1 MRRNPFRKPAALAAA
16 LAALCLLPSCMG
28 AEKFVQSVFLTS
40 DVRGAYVVSPA
51 DHFCSYAP
59 ETLNA
64 QSGSLSFYVDERT
77 GSAAVYDAAAGELW
91 SALPTYSNRTA
102 AVVTAEAFNG
112 SATYVLNSQDHAA
125 AFGTVSVTQTAGG
138 AAVVYT
144 MADNESTAR
153 KQPDELSAGDIYL
166 RVPVT
171 YAFANG
177 RLTVSVDLAEVVCAP
192 GLILYNLS
200 LVPDFGAIDEAR
212 EKRAQA
218 DPETT
223 TAVPAAASAET
234 TTAASAQAVPEE
246 ETTAAATEPTAVP
259 AEPVTEPA
267 AQSAATSA
275 TAEPD
280 FLLVPDGCGAAIYPA
295 GTAGYYPELDLCVYG
310 SDDSVGRSACVG
322 AFGVKR
328 GGGAFVCVMTQGEEL
343 AVIRTL
349 RQAETSGSGSYL
361 VYARYNVTPV
371 FNYNGE
377 MAYGLMYD
385 GVLSQTYTFL
395 NGGSADCAGMASAAR
410 ELLVHA
416 GFLTSSSVKE
426 TTLPVVLT
434 LAGSVE
440 GTKETLLTDLEQAEA
455 AVSMLRAKGVTKVNL
470 LLDGFLTG
478 GLEKNGA
485 SAARIAPCEG
495 GAAALASLCDYAEKQ
510 GYDVYLGKDL
520 LTADRGGNA
529 LRDLAGKKRTFAEEN
544 PYAAVG
550 SASYARKLVSWTE
563 IPKNA
568 SAFLNAMEK
577 TGVSGF
583 ALTDLNAG
591 LCADYTVRL
600 LDRSVVS
607 EQLSEIAA
615 SFSTIKKLSVSG
627 ANGNV
632 LRYADMITEIPYTTS
647 AAATGYCEAVP
658 FLQMILHGSYL
669 YSGAAAVN
677 AETDRLTL
685 LKAVEYGGA
694 PCFSWTGSA
703 RTDSCYEAYLPACA
717 EFCTRAA
724 EELDDLVSLRI
735 TDHYRI
741 AEGIYCTEYGS
752 GIRVY
757 VNYNNYS
764 VAVGTISVPPYDYIR
779 VD

>member
-1 MRRNPFRKPAALAAA
+1 MRRRPFRRLTALAAA

-51 DHFCSYAP
+51 DHFCAYET

-64 QSGSLSFYVDERT
+64 QNGSLSFYVDEHT

-125 AFGTVSVTQTAGG
+125 AFGTVSVAQTVGG
-138 AAVVYT
+138 ATVVYT

-166 RVPVT
+166 RIPVT

-177 RLTVSVDLAEVVCAP
+177 RLTASVDLAKVVCAP
-192 GLILYNLS
+192 GLILYDLS
-200 LVPDFGAIDEAR
+200 LLPDFGAIDEAR
-212 EKRAQA
+212 ETRAKA
-218 DPETT
+218 VPETT
-223 TAVPAAASAET
+223 AASPET
-234 TTAASAQAVPEE
+234 TTAASAQPAPAG
-246 ETTAAATEPTAVP
+246 ETTAAE
-259 AEPVTEPA
+259 TEPA
-267 AQSAATSA
+267 TAPAAEPATAPAAQTV
-275 TAEPD
+275 AEPD
-280 FLLVPDGCGAAIYPA
+280 FIFVPDGCGAAIYPA
-295 GTAGYYPELDLCVYG
+295 STAGYYPELDLCVYG

-328 GGGAFVCVMTQGEEL
+328 GSGAFVCVMTQGEEL

-410 ELLVHA
+410 ELLVYA
-416 GFLTSSSVKE
+416 GFLTSSAVAE
-426 TTLPVVLT
+426 NTLPVALT

-455 AVSMLRAKGVTKVNL
+455 VVSMLRAKGVKKVNL

-485 SAARIAPCEG
+485 SAARVASCVG
-495 GAAALASLCDYAEKQ
+495 GMSALASLCDYAEKQ
-510 GYDVYLGKDL
+510 GYEVYLGKDL

-529 LRDLAGKKRTFAEEN
+529 LRDLAGKKRTFTEDN
-544 PYAAVG
+544 PYPSVG
-550 SASYARKLVSWTE
+550 SASYDRKLVSWTE
-563 IPKNA
+563 VPQNA
-568 SAFLNAMEK
+568 ADFLNAMEK

-583 ALTDLNAG
+583 VLTDLNTG
-591 LCADYTVRL
+591 LCADYTVRS

-615 SFSTIKKLSVSG
+615 SFSTIKKLAVSG
-627 ANGNV
+627 ANANV
-632 LRYADMITEIPYTTS
+632 LRYADVITEIPYTTS
-647 AAATGYCEAVP
+647 AAQTGYCEAVP
-658 FLQMILHGSYL
+658 FLQMILHGSYV

-677 AETDRLTL
+677 VETDKLTL

-694 PCFSWTGSA
+694 PSFTWTGSA

-724 EELDDLVSLRI
+724 EELGDLVSRRI

-764 VAVGTISVPPYDYIR
+764 VAVGTITVPPYDYIR

>member
-1 MRRNPFRKPAALAAA
+1 MRRRSYRKLAVLAAVF
-16 LAALCLLPSCMG
+16 AALCLLPSCMG

-51 DHFCSYAP
+51 DHFCAYET

-64 QSGSLSFYVDERT
+64 QDGSLSFYVDERT
-77 GSAAVYDAAAGELW
+77 GSAAVYDAASGELW
-91 SALPTYSNRTA
+91 SALPTCSNRTA

-125 AFGTVSVTQTAGG
+125 AYGTVSVAQTAGG
-138 AAVVYT
+138 ATVVYT
-144 MADNESTAR
+144 MADNETTAR

-177 RLTVSVDLAEVVCAP
+177 RLTVSVDLAKVVCAP
-192 GLILYNLS
+192 GLILYDLS
-200 LVPDFGAIDEAR
+200 LLPDFGSVDEAR
-212 EKRAQA
+212 EKRAQSV
-218 DPETT
+218 PETT
-223 TAVPAAASAET
+223 AEEPTAAVPEAT
-234 TTAASAQAVPEE
+234 VAASAQSAPAG
-246 ETTAAATEPTAVP
+246 ETTAEA
-259 AEPVTEPA
+259 AEPATAPAAEPPA
-267 AQSAATSA
+267 AQTAAA
-275 TAEPD
+275 GPD
-280 FLLVPDGCGAAIYPA
+280 FILVPDGCGAAIYPA

-328 GGGAFVCVMTQGEEL
+328 GSGAFVCVMTQGEEL

-395 NGGSADCAGMASAAR
+395 SGGSADCAGMASAAR

-416 GFLTSSSVKE
+416 GCLTSSAVME
-426 TTLPVVLT
+426 TTLPLNLT

-455 AVSMLRAKGVTKVNL
+455 VVSMLRAKGVTKVNL

-478 GLEKNGA
+478 GLEKSGA
-485 SAARIAPCEG
+485 SASRIAPCAG

-520 LTADRGGNA
+520 LTAARGGNA
-529 LRDLAGKKRTFAEEN
+529 LRDLAGKKRTFTEDN
-544 PYAAVG
+544 PYPSVG
-550 SASYARKLVSWTE
+550 SASYAKKLVSWTE
-563 IPKNA
+563 IPQNA
-568 SAFLNAMEK
+568 AAFLNAMEK

-591 LCADYTVRL
+591 LCADYTVRS

-607 EQLSEIAA
+607 GQLSEIAA

-632 LRYADMITEIPYTTS
+632 LRYADVITEIPYTTS
-647 AAATGYCEAVP
+647 AAESGYYEAVP
-658 FLQMILHGSYL
+658 FLQMILHGSYV

-694 PCFSWTGSA
+694 PSFSWTGSA

-724 EELDDLVSLRI
+724 EELGDLVSQRI

-741 AEGIYCTEYGS
+741 ADGIYCTEYGS

-764 VAVGTISVPPYDYIR
+764 VAVGTITVPPYDYIR

>member
-1 MRRNPFRKPAALAAA
+1 
-16 LAALCLLPSCMG
+16 MG

-51 DHFCSYAP
+51 DHFCAYGT

-64 QSGSLSFYVDERT
+64 QNGLLSFYVDERT
-77 GSAAVYDAAAGELW
+77 GSAAVYDASAGELW

-125 AFGTVSVTQTAGG
+125 AFGTVSVAQTAGG
-138 AAVVYT
+138 ATVVYT
-144 MADNESTAR
+144 MADNETTAR

-177 RLTVSVDLAEVVCAP
+177 RLTVSVDLAKVVCAP
-192 GLILYNLS
+192 GLILYDLS
-200 LVPDFGAIDEAR
+200 LLPDFGAIDEAR
-212 EKRAQA
+212 ETRAQA
-218 DPETT
+218 VPETT
-223 TAVPAAASAET
+223 TAAPET
-234 TTAASAQAVPEE
+234 TTAASTQPAPAGET
-246 ETTAAATEPTAVP
+246 TTAAAEPTTAQN
-259 AEPVTEPA
+259 A
-267 AQSAATSA
+267 ASAK
-275 TAEPD
+275 PD
-280 FLLVPDGCGAAIYPA
+280 FILVPDGCGAAVYPA

-328 GGGAFVCVMTQGEEL
+328 GSGAFVCVMTQGEEL

-395 NGGSADCAGMASAAR
+395 SGGSADCAGMASAAR

-416 GFLTSSSVKE
+416 GYLTSFAVTE
-426 TTLPVVLT
+426 TTLPLNLT

-455 AVSMLRAKGVTKVNL
+455 VVSMLRAKGVNKVNL

-485 SAARIAPCEG
+485 SASRIASCEG
-495 GAAALASLCDYAEKQ
+495 GTAALASLCDYAEKQ

-529 LRDLAGKKRTFAEEN
+529 LRDLAGKKRTFTEEN
-544 PYAAVG
+544 SYPSVG

-591 LCADYTVRL
+591 LCADYTVRS

-615 SFSTIKKLSVSG
+615 SFSTIKKLAVSG

-632 LRYADMITEIPYTTS
+632 LHYADVITEIPYTTF
-647 AAATGYCEAVP
+647 AAQTGYYEAVP
-658 FLQMILHGSYL
+658 FLQMILHGSYV

-677 AETDRLTL
+677 AETDKLTL

-694 PCFSWTGSA
+694 PCFSWTSSA

-724 EELDDLVSLRI
+724 EELGDLVSQRI
-735 TDHYRI
+735 TDHYHI
-741 AEGIYCTEYGS
+741 ADGIYCTEYGS

-764 VAVGTISVPPYDYIR
+764 VAVGTITVPPYDYIR